1 MDLLLTDP
9 PYNVNYEGKTSAA
22 LKIANDNMDDAA
34 FAEFLRDAFSNI
46 ATVLKPGGAWYI
58 FHSDSEGENFRRA
71 ARENLG
77 KVRQCLIWNKN
88 GFVLGRQDYH
98 WKHEP
103 CLYGWKDG
111 DAHYFTDDRTQAT
124 VFEDK
129 GIDFKK
135 LKKAEAIKMLEDIF
149 SDKYSTTVINEDK
162 PAHNDEHPT
171 MKPVRLLARL
181 IRNSTRQGETVL
193 DPFGGSGSTLIACE
207 QLSRRCYTMEL
218 DPRYCDVIVDR
229 YIKFKGGSKDVFLI
243 EEDKKIPYSEL
254 VERRRQG

>member
-1 MDLLLTDP
+1 MILTDP

-22 LKIANDNMDDAA
+22 LKIENDNMEDTT
-34 FAEFLRDAFSNI
+34 FAEFLKDSFSNI
-46 ATVLKPGGAWYI
+46 AAALNPGRAWYI

-88 GFVLGRQDYH
+88 SFVMGRQDYH

-111 DAHYFTDDRTQAT
+111 DAHYFTDDRTQST
-124 VFEDK
+124 VYEDK

-135 LKKAEAIKMLEDIF
+135 LKKDEAIKMLEDIF
-149 SDKYSTTVINEDK
+149 SDKQSTTVINEDK
-162 PAHNDEHPT
+162 PARNTEHPT
-171 MKPVRLLARL
+171 MKPLKLLARF
-181 IRNSTRQGETVL
+181 IRNSTKPGEAVL

-207 QLSRRCYTMEL
+207 QLGRKCYTMEL
-218 DPRYCDVIVDR
+218 DPRYVDVI
-229 YIKFKGGSKDVFLI
+229 I
-243 EEDKKIPYSEL
+243 ERWETLTGQKAVKLEA
-254 VERRRQG
+254 Q